1 MIKPF
6 IDQSQDVRIGGVA
19 GKLYRHINDNSVHL
33 TSDEKK
39 LLDKLSAEDSEG
51 GDITSSIDDIYVQL
65 GNKADKDEIP
75 TKVSQLEN
83 DMNFISEIPD
93 YYTTEEEVKLLIQAY
108 VEEGELEIDLDELKK
123 QIEELTKLVNQ
134 YGLTIED
141 LRKIIDQNTQD
152 IENIQNYIENEL
164 VQNVKN
170 IVNEYITEEGIKFE
184 LEPATITRLGG
195 IKVGAGLNI
204 TGDGVLSV
212 VGSGSGGGGDI
223 DLDYLNRYYIRKDI
237 DDETTN
243 HITIG
248 DGLNVTGD
256 ERVTGNIDTNGII
269 KSDTV
274 QSHDMTRGML
284 GNGYYLGVDGDNGN
298 NSILEIDDL
307 LVRNKAYF
315 EELEIRK
322 LSYVNGTIILSAAGG
337 IIQSVEELEDGNWKC
352 YLKSDD
358 GTTATTNTFKIND
371 LVRCQTFDIKP
382 GVYENVT
389 NRFYWRQV
397 VDLGSDENKNWIVL
411 SKFQK
416 SSDTENDTSG
426 IPAEGDT
433 IVQYGNTLDESR
445 QNIISI
451 SATDT
456 NAPSITMYTHVYT
469 FSLADATVSTVISPQ
484 EVKFRS
490 DLFKLVSG
498 NESYRIAIDRG
509 EWQASTRY
517 YYWDRVSYG
526 GSLWLCIYQGTD
538 GCIGIEP
545 GSENA
550 SSYWSLQVQKGDAG
564 DPDSNPKI
572 EFDESIV
579 TTAFD
584 GSKYYPDL
592 TNKSISFHAETYDG
606 QYIQDTNIISFSAN
620 SNNANLEISRD
631 DESHAVIINKCELA
645 VGETA
650 TISVH
655 VTLRTGTGEGSTISV
670 TGKMTVICIEYPQT
684 QHSLQ
689 AYLSPQTIRSE
700 YRIAYDGDGKIENIF
715 WPNDVVFRLYL
726 YYGMKLL
733 QYSDLGNRDNNS
745 EDHPY
750 VRVTYYKNSVAQEL
764 NGKDTVGSDGTMDVH
779 TTSDMQ
785 QDSNVKI
792 SDDIKSSSYRGS
804 GYYPATSYEI
814 NFQITAG
821 ETIMYLTGTFIVDIN
836 GSSSVFENTTKE
848 LLSVKT
854 DIETVGDNVNT
865 LTSKVSQTAEKIE
878 LLTERVTANET
889 SIASITEN
897 AEEIKLDV
905 KNIKDDYVTQ
915 ATLNLKADEITSEVK
930 SYTDGQL
937 TKYSTIQQTDEK
949 ISSVVSAQDEVNE
962 ELRSKIEQSASG
974 INMAVVYAGL
984 KEAGIDI
991 AVDST
996 GGTPTGT
1003 VDIYGDQVTIK
1014 NKKDGDNVF
1023 WVDDDGLVHITLADI
1038 TGSTIGGWTV
1048 VGGIMVYSPKS
1059 GDNIALG
1066 TSGISIQR
1074 QTQYGTQAIKILYN
1088 SGFDY
1093 ATQAINADI
1102 YPKSGSTIDKCGAA
1116 VEIYMHADR
1125 VSQSQSNNIY
1135 CPQGIYVRNGRI
1147 TTNCGVFEFGTDFIN
1162 GSSGVNYIEL
1172 KTSTKIL
1179 VSGTAI
1185 YLPKWS
1191 DLVRVVSSSLDSTTS
1206 IQPYAPLN
1214 QYVGNDMVDS
1224 MFTLELTLINQSSRA
1239 ATIHG
1244 YINAAGT
1251 EDCPTIYLNGS
1262 KVTTFDIKP
1271 NAISKVLLT
1280 CPFGSKPGPNSY
1292 KAYVLQ

>member
-19 GKLYRHINDNSVHL
+19 GKLYQHINDNSVHL

-51 GDITSSIDDIYVQL
+51 GDIPSSIDDIYVQL

-195 IKVGAGLNI
+195 IKVGAGLDI

-212 VGSGSGGGGDI
+212 VSSGQGGGGDI
-223 DLDYLNRYYIRKDI
+223 DTDYLNRHYIRKDI

-248 DGLNVTGD
+248 DGLDVTGD
-256 ERVTGNIDTNGII
+256 EKVTGNIDTNGII

-284 GNGYYLGVDGDNGN
+284 GNGYYLGIDSHNGN

-315 EELEIRK
+315 EELELRK

-337 IIQSVEELEDGNWKC
+337 IIQSVEELENGNWKC

-358 GTTATTNTFKIND
+358 GTTATTNTFQIND

-397 VDLGSDENKNWIVL
+397 VDLGTDENKNWIVL

-416 SSDTENDTSG
+416 SSDTQNDTSG

-509 EWQASTRY
+509 EWNASSTY

-526 GSLWLCIYQGTD
+526 GSLWLCVYQGAE

-545 GSENA
+545 GGETGA
-550 SSYWSLQVQKGDAG
+550 SYWSLQVQKGDAG

-572 EFDESIV
+572 EFGEPIV

-584 GSKYYPDL
+584 GSTYYPDL
-592 TNKSISFHAETYDG
+592 TGKSIVFHAETYDG
-606 QYIQDTNIISFSAN
+606 QYIQDSNIISFSAD

-631 DESHAVIINKCELA
+631 DENHAVIINKCELA

-655 VTLRTGTGEGSTISV
+655 VTLRTGTGEGSTISI

-689 AYLSPQTIRSE
+689 AYLSPQTQRSE
-700 YRIAYDGDGKIENIF
+700 YRIMYDEDGKIENIF
-715 WPNDVVFRLYL
+715 WPNDVRFRLYL

-733 QYSDLGNRDNNS
+733 QYSDLGDRDSNS

-750 VRVTYYKNSVAQEL
+750 VRVTYFKNSVAHEL
-764 NGKDTVGSDGTMDVH
+764 TGKAPGGGDGTMDVQ

-785 QDSNVKI
+785 QDSDVKI
-792 SDDIKSSSYRGS
+792 SDDIKSPSYRGS
-804 GYYPATSYEI
+804 GYYPLTSYGI
-814 NFQITAG
+814 DFQITAG
-821 ETIMYLTGTFIVDIN
+821 STIMYLTGTFIVDIN

-854 DIETVGDNVNT
+854 DIETVDGNLNE
-865 LTSKVSQTAEKIE
+865 LTSEISQTAGSITLLVERVETNEDSIDGIKRDYATKTELEQTSESITTTAEEYVNNKLTNYSTTEQTAEKI
-878 LLTERVTANET
+878 
-889 SIASITEN
+889 
-897 AEEIKLDV
+897 K
-905 KNIKDDYVTQ
+905 
-915 ATLNLKADEITSEVK
+915 SEVK
-930 SYTDGQL
+930 SYTDEQL
-937 TKYSTIQQTDEK
+937 TNYSTIQQTADQ
-949 ISSVVSAQDEVNE
+949 IAVVVRGYQDADE
-962 ELRSKIEQSASG
+962 ELRGEITASASSV
-974 INMAVVYAGL
+974 NMAVVYAGL

-991 AVDST
+991 AVDSS

-1014 NKKDGDNVF
+1014 NTKDGQSVLWVEKGTAQIGNANVVSGNIGGF
-1023 WVDDDGLVHITLADI
+1023 TITNSQLTGNSAEGKVIISPDELRLLSSDSHSGFNNQEISLSVGDKQYTDVETVNAPMSIYTYGTSSAITNACLYLHTSGANPLYSIWSNGTIYSTGLQCNGIFNLLVGGLISGATTSRTKMISSMYFQSNSIGDAYGELPSNPNNGDIIFVNFIYQSHNTTIYPASGHKIIRNNNSSDYITLN
-1038 TGSTIGGWTV
+1038 S
-1048 VGGIMVYSPKS
+1048 S
-1059 GDNIALG
+1059 GLYIFIFG
-1066 TSGISIQR
+1066 QYIQ
-1074 QTQYGTQAIKILYN
+1074 N
-1088 SGFDY
+1088 SSLH
-1093 ATQAINADI
+1093 N
-1102 YPKSGSTIDKCGAA
+1102 
-1116 VEIYMHADR
+1116 
-1125 VSQSQSNNIY
+1125 
-1135 CPQGIYVRNGRI
+1135 
-1147 TTNCGVFEFGTDFIN
+1147 IN
-1162 GSSGVNYIEL
+1162 GWSVY
-1172 KTSTKIL
+1172 KI
-1179 VSGTAI
+1179 SFA
-1185 YLPKWS
+1185 
-1191 DLVRVVSSSLDSTTS
+1191 
-1206 IQPYAPLN
+1206 
-1214 QYVGNDMVDS
+1214 
-1224 MFTLELTLINQSSRA
+1224 
-1239 ATIHG
+1239 
-1244 YINAAGT
+1244 
-1251 EDCPTIYLNGS
+1251 
-1262 KVTTFDIKP
+1262 
-1271 NAISKVLLT
+1271 
-1280 CPFGSKPGPNSY
+1280 
-1292 KAYVLQ
+1292 

>member
-6 IDQSQDVRIGGVA
+6 IDQSQDIRIGGVA
-19 GKLYRHINDNSVHL
+19 GKLYQHINDNSVHL

-195 IKVGAGLNI
+195 IKVGSGLDI

-212 VGSGSGGGGDI
+212 VGSGQGGGGDI
-223 DLDYLNRYYIRKDI
+223 DTDYLNKHYIRKDI

-248 DGLNVTGD
+248 DGLDVTGD
-256 ERVTGNIDTNGII
+256 ERVTGNIDTSGII

-416 SSDTENDTSG
+416 SSDTENDASG

-509 EWQASTRY
+509 EWEASTRY

-526 GSLWLCIYQGTD
+526 GSLWLCIYQGAD
-538 GCIGIEP
+538 GCVGIEP

-584 GSKYYPDL
+584 GSRYYPNL
-592 TNKSISFHAETYDG
+592 TNKSIAFHAETYDG
-606 QYIQDTNIISFSAN
+606 QYIQDSNIISFSAN

-631 DESHAVIINKCELA
+631 DENHAVIINKCELA

-655 VTLRTGTGEGSTISV
+655 VALQTGTGEGSTISV
-670 TGKMTVICIEYPQT
+670 TGKMTVICIKYPQT

-689 AYLSPQTIRSE
+689 AYLSPQTQRSE
-700 YRIAYDGDGKIENIF
+700 YRIAYDEDGKIKNIF

-726 YYGMKLL
+726 YYDMKLL
-733 QYSDLGNRDNNS
+733 QYSDLGDRDSNS

-764 NGKDTVGSDGTMDVH
+764 NGKATADGSGTMDVH

-792 SDDIKSSSYRGS
+792 SDDIKSPSYRGS
-804 GYYPATSYEI
+804 GYYPATSYGI
-814 NFQITAG
+814 DFWITAG
-821 ETIMYLTGTFIVDIN
+821 DTSMRLTGTFIVDIN

-854 DIETVGDNVNT
+854 DIKTVGKNVTT
-865 LTSKVSQTAEKIE
+865 LTSEISQTAGQITA
-878 LLTERVTANET
+878 LTKRVTANET
-889 SIASITEN
+889 SIASITESPDGIGARVTKIEGDYITESELTATAEGIN
-897 AEEIKLDV
+897 AK
-905 KNIKDDYVTQ
+905 VTEN
-915 ATLNLKADEITSEVK
+915 TGKI
-930 SYTDGQL
+930 GQL
-937 TKYSTIQQTDEK
+937 SVTSDKITGFIGEKNLDGKTLESMIQQ
-949 ISSVVSAQDEVNE
+949 SSTSV
-962 ELRSKIEQSASG
+962 
-974 INMAVVYAGL
+974 NMAVVYAGL

-991 AVDST
+991 AVDPS
-996 GGTPTGT
+996 GETPTGT
-1003 VDIYGDQVTIK
+1003 VSIYGDQVTIK
-1014 NKKDGDNVF
+1014 NTVKEDGQNVLWVEDDVAKIGNVEIVSGKIAGLEISGNSITNEGFNTSSSIHLVNIAKGTRASIGDNVWPAGGYCTAVSRF
-1023 WVDDDGLVHITLADI
+1023 ENTISNYMSDINSNIAVFAEAKNSQAGNYAVLGTGNIVAREGSIASSTYQTRRLGNVSSMPHIDIRKGNVVQFISNANTNDQNKCVTLPTRYEVEEFLKI
-1038 TGSTIGGWTV
+1038 NTGDSFATLL
-1048 VGGIMVYSPKS
+1048 YCFS
-1059 GDNIALG
+1059 GD
-1066 TSGISIQR
+1066 SV
-1074 QTQYGTQAIKILYN
+1074 YGTLLYGRAGKMGTEFPKLRYLTTADKDYITIHSGGACIILLQGV
-1088 SGFDY
+1088 SGGEYY
-1093 ATQAINADI
+1093 AHVLNLI
-1102 YPKSGSTIDKCGAA
+1102 
-1116 VEIYMHADR
+1116 
-1125 VSQSQSNNIY
+1125 SQS
-1135 CPQGIYVRNGRI
+1135 
-1147 TTNCGVFEFGTDFIN
+1147 
-1162 GSSGVNYIEL
+1162 
-1172 KTSTKIL
+1172 
-1179 VSGTAI
+1179 
-1185 YLPKWS
+1185 
-1191 DLVRVVSSSLDSTTS
+1191 
-1206 IQPYAPLN
+1206 
-1214 QYVGNDMVDS
+1214 
-1224 MFTLELTLINQSSRA
+1224 
-1239 ATIHG
+1239 
-1244 YINAAGT
+1244 
-1251 EDCPTIYLNGS
+1251 
-1262 KVTTFDIKP
+1262 
-1271 NAISKVLLT
+1271 
-1280 CPFGSKPGPNSY
+1280 
-1292 KAYVLQ
+1292 

>member
-6 IDQSQDVRIGGVA
+6 IDQSQDIRIGGVA
-19 GKLYRHINDNSVHL
+19 GKLYQHISDNSVHL

-170 IVNEYITEEGIKFE
+170 IVEEYITEEGIKFE

-195 IKVGAGLNI
+195 IKVGSGLDI
-204 TGDGVLSV
+204 TADGTLSV
-212 VGSGSGGGGDI
+212 TGGGSGGGGGGGIDI
-223 DLDYLNRYYIRKDI
+223 DYLNDHYIRKDI

-248 DGLNVTGD
+248 DGLDVTGD

-284 GNGYYLGVDGDNGN
+284 GNGYYLGIDGDHGN

-358 GTTATTNTFKIND
+358 GTTATTNTFQIND

-382 GVYENVT
+382 GIYENVT

-397 VDLGSDENKNWIVL
+397 VDLGTDENKNWIVL

-433 IVQYGNTLDESR
+433 IVQYGNTLNESR

-509 EWQASTRY
+509 EWEASTRY

-526 GSLWLCIYQGTD
+526 GSLWLCIYQGAD
-538 GCIGIEP
+538 GCVGIEP

-572 EFDESIV
+572 EFGEPIV

-606 QYIQDTNIISFSAN
+606 QYIQDSNIISFSAN

-631 DESHAVIINKCELA
+631 DENHAVIINKCELA

-655 VTLRTGTGEGSTISV
+655 VALQTGTGEGSTISI

-689 AYLSPQTIRSE
+689 AYLSPQTQRSE
-700 YRIAYDGDGKIENIF
+700 YRIAYDEDGKIENIF
-715 WPNDVVFRLYL
+715 WPNDVGFRLYL

-733 QYSDLGNRDNNS
+733 QYSDLGDRDSNN

-750 VRVTYYKNSVAQEL
+750 VRVTYYKNSVAHEL
-764 NGKDTVGSDGTMDVH
+764 NGKAPGGGDGTMDVQ

-785 QDSNVKI
+785 QDSDVKI
-792 SDDIKSSSYRGS
+792 SDAIKSPSYRGS
-804 GYYPATSYEI
+804 GYYPLTSYGI
-814 NFQITAG
+814 DFQITAG
-821 ETIMYLTGTFIVDIN
+821 STIMYLTGTFIVDIN

-854 DIETVGDNVNT
+854 EIETVGGNLNE
-865 LTSKVSQTAEKIE
+865 LTSEISQTTGSITLLVKRVETNEDSIDGIRRDYATKTELEQTSESITTTAEEYVNNKLTNYSTTEQTAEKI
-878 LLTERVTANET
+878 
-889 SIASITEN
+889 
-897 AEEIKLDV
+897 K
-905 KNIKDDYVTQ
+905 
-915 ATLNLKADEITSEVK
+915 SEVK
-930 SYTDGQL
+930 SYTDEQL
-937 TKYSTIQQTDEK
+937 TNYSTIQQTADQ
-949 ISSVVSAQDEVNE
+949 IAAVVRDYQDADE
-962 ELRSKIEQSASG
+962 ELRGEITASASSV
-974 INMAVVYAGL
+974 NMAVVYAGL

-991 AVDST
+991 AVDSS
-996 GGTPTGT
+996 GETPTGT
-1003 VDIYGDQVTIK
+1003 VSIYADQVTIQDGSNNDVLWVEDNTAK
-1014 NKKDGDNVF
+1014 IGNAEIVSGKIAGLEISGNSITNEGFNTSSSIHLVNIDNGTRASIGDNVWPAGGYNTAVSRF
-1023 WVDDDGLVHITLADI
+1023 ENTISNYMSNINSNIAVYAEAKNSQAGNYAVLGTGNIVTREGSIASSTYQTCRLGNVSSIPHIDIRKGNVVQFISNVNTNDQNKCLALPTRYEVEEFLKINTGDSFATLL
-1038 TGSTIGGWTV
+1038 
-1048 VGGIMVYSPKS
+1048 YCFS
-1059 GDNIALG
+1059 GDSL
-1066 TSGISIQR
+1066 
-1074 QTQYGTQAIKILYN
+1074 YGTLLYGRAGNMGTEFPKLRYLTTADKDYVTIHSGGSCIILLQGV
-1088 SGFDY
+1088 SGGEYY
-1093 ATQAINADI
+1093 AHVLNLI
-1102 YPKSGSTIDKCGAA
+1102 
-1116 VEIYMHADR
+1116 
-1125 VSQSQSNNIY
+1125 SQS
-1135 CPQGIYVRNGRI
+1135 
-1147 TTNCGVFEFGTDFIN
+1147 
-1162 GSSGVNYIEL
+1162 
-1172 KTSTKIL
+1172 
-1179 VSGTAI
+1179 
-1185 YLPKWS
+1185 
-1191 DLVRVVSSSLDSTTS
+1191 
-1206 IQPYAPLN
+1206 
-1214 QYVGNDMVDS
+1214 
-1224 MFTLELTLINQSSRA
+1224 
-1239 ATIHG
+1239 
-1244 YINAAGT
+1244 
-1251 EDCPTIYLNGS
+1251 
-1262 KVTTFDIKP
+1262 
-1271 NAISKVLLT
+1271 
-1280 CPFGSKPGPNSY
+1280 
-1292 KAYVLQ
+1292 

>member
-6 IDQSQDVRIGGVA
+6 IDQSQDVRIGGTA

-212 VGSGSGGGGDI
+212 VGSGQGGGGDI

-248 DGLNVTGD
+248 DGLDVTGD

-416 SSDTENDTSG
+416 SSDTENDASG

-606 QYIQDTNIISFSAN
+606 QYIQDANIISFSAN

-631 DESHAVIINKCELA
+631 DENHAVIINKCELA

-655 VTLRTGTGEGSTISV
+655 VALQTGTGEGSTISV

-689 AYLSPQTIRSE
+689 AYLSPQTQKSE
-700 YRIAYDGDGKIENIF
+700 YRIAYDEDGKIENIF
-715 WPNDVVFRLYL
+715 WPNNVGFRLYL

-733 QYSDLGNRDNNS
+733 QYSDLGNRDSNS

-764 NGKDTVGSDGTMDVH
+764 NGKDAGESGGTMDVY

-792 SDDIKSSSYRGS
+792 SDAIKSSSYRGS
-804 GYYPATSYEI
+804 GYYPLTSYDI
-814 NFQITAG
+814 DFWITAG
-821 ETIMYLTGTFIVDIN
+821 NTSMHLTGTFIVDIN

-854 DIETVGDNVNT
+854 DIETVGGNVNT
-865 LTSKVSQTAEKIE
+865 LTSQISQTAKDIT
-878 LLTERVTANET
+878 LLTKRVTANET
-889 SIASITEN
+889 SIASITED
-897 AEEIKLDV
+897 ADGIEGRVTKIEG
-905 KNIKDDYVTQ
+905 DYVTESV
-915 ATLNLKADEITSEVK
+915 L
-930 SYTDGQL
+930 
-937 TKYSTIQQTDEK
+937 QQTARGINAKVTENTGK
-949 ISSVVSAQDEVNE
+949 IGAL
-962 ELRSKIEQSASG
+962 ELKSGKFETRITDLEGDVESLISQTPSG

-991 AVDST
+991 AVDSS
-996 GGTPTGT
+996 GDTPTGT
-1003 VDIYGDQVTIK
+1003 VNIYGDQVTIK
-1014 NKKDGDNVF
+1014 NKEAGQNVLWVEDNIAKMSN
-1023 WVDDDGLVHITLADI
+1023 VDIVG
-1038 TGSTIGGWTV
+1038 GTIGGFEISDSTLH
-1048 VGGIMVYSPKS
+1048 GNDTGSFINGITLSPK
-1059 GDNIALG
+1059 NITLQMSLTDKTEINHDMSSEPGFLEYDYIPIYINHVLG
-1066 TSGISIQR
+1066 NHGVPGILVTSGGSQSTVSSAAVPITIFSKGSIISTGGHFDIFMCTIPVNADYTLHKIPSR
-1074 QTQYGTQAIKILYN
+1074 YIFANNTSSSRHNLYLPTYEEIIESFMLEYFVDSFDNDDSYVSRNNFAISFNIISFGNGTRLYGTQN
-1088 SGFDY
+1088 SGTDKRPLLY
-1093 ATQAINADI
+1093 TTDGTVRPYVDLDNCDVAIVYYI
-1102 YPKSGSTIDKCGAA
+1102 
-1116 VEIYMHADR
+1116 R
-1125 VSQSQSNNIY
+1125 SN
-1135 CPQGIYVRNGRI
+1135 G
-1147 TTNCGVFEFGTDFIN
+1147 TTMAFV
-1162 GSSGVNYIEL
+1162 
-1172 KTSTKIL
+1172 
-1179 VSGTAI
+1179 
-1185 YLPKWS
+1185 
-1191 DLVRVVSSSLDSTTS
+1191 
-1206 IQPYAPLN
+1206 
-1214 QYVGNDMVDS
+1214 
-1224 MFTLELTLINQSSRA
+1224 
-1239 ATIHG
+1239 
-1244 YINAAGT
+1244 
-1251 EDCPTIYLNGS
+1251 
-1262 KVTTFDIKP
+1262 KV
-1271 NAISKVLLT
+1271 
-1280 CPFGSKPGPNSY
+1280 
-1292 KAYVLQ
+1292 Q

>member
-6 IDQSQDVRIGGVA
+6 IDQSQDVHIGGVA

-33 TSDEKK
+33 TLDEKK

-108 VEEGELEIDLDELKK
+108 VEEGDLEVDLDELKK

-195 IKVGAGLNI
+195 IKVGSGLDI

-212 VGSGSGGGGDI
+212 VGSGQGGGGDI
-223 DLDYLNRYYIRKDI
+223 DTDYLNKHYIRKDI

-248 DGLNVTGD
+248 DGLDVTGD

-397 VDLGSDENKNWIVL
+397 VDLGTDENKNWIVL

-509 EWQASTRY
+509 EWEASTRY

-526 GSLWLCIYQGTD
+526 GSLWLCIYQGAD
-538 GCIGIEP
+538 GCVGIEP

-572 EFDESIV
+572 EFGEPIV

-606 QYIQDTNIISFSAN
+606 QYIQDSNIISFSAN

-631 DESHAVIINKCELA
+631 DENHAVIINKCELA

-655 VTLRTGTGEGSTISV
+655 VALQTGTGEGSTISI

-689 AYLSPQTIRSE
+689 AYLSPQTQRSE
-700 YRIAYDGDGKIENIF
+700 YRIAYDEDGKIENIF
-715 WPNDVVFRLYL
+715 WPNDVGFRLYL

-733 QYSDLGNRDNNS
+733 QYSDLGNRDSNS

-750 VRVTYYKNSVAQEL
+750 VRVTYYKNSVAHEL
-764 NGKDTVGSDGTMDVH
+764 NGKAPGDGSGTMDVY

-792 SDDIKSSSYRGS
+792 SDDIKSPSYRGS

-814 NFQITAG
+814 KFQITAG

-854 DIETVGDNVNT
+854 KIDTVDDNVT
-865 LTSKVSQTAEKIE
+865 TITSQISQTAEDIT
-878 LLTERVTANET
+878 LLTKRVAANET
-889 SIASITEN
+889 SIASITED
-897 AEEIKLDV
+897 ADQIKLDV
-905 KNIKDDYVTQ
+905 KAIKDDYVTESE
-915 ATLNLKADEITSEVK
+915 LNLKAGEINAKVTDNTEKIGELTLTSNSFETRIEDLEGDVK
-930 SYTDGQL
+930 SL
-937 TKYSTIQQTDEK
+937 ISQTP
-949 ISSVVSAQDEVNE
+949 
-962 ELRSKIEQSASG
+962 SG
-974 INMAVVYAGL
+974 IDMAVVYAGL

-991 AVDST
+991 AVDSS
-996 GGTPTGT
+996 GETPTGT
-1003 VDIYGDQVTIK
+1003 VNIYGDQVTIK
-1014 NKKDGDNVF
+1014 NTQNGQNVLWVSDNQAYLGNTYIETGKISSWQISDGYLGNSNMD
-1023 WVDDDGLVHITLADI
+1023 
-1038 TGSTIGGWTV
+1038 
-1048 VGGIMVYSPKS
+1048 S
-1059 GDNIALG
+1059 GCA
-1066 TSGISIQR
+1066 
-1074 QTQYGTQAIKILYN
+1074 
-1088 SGFDY
+1088 
-1093 ATQAINADI
+1093 
-1102 YPKSGSTIDKCGAA
+1102 
-1116 VEIYMHADR
+1116 
-1125 VSQSQSNNIY
+1125 IY
-1135 CPQGIYVRNGRI
+1135 CQDR
-1147 TTNCGVFEFGTDFIN
+1147 TNNMIFKFGSQD
-1162 GSSGVNYIEL
+1162 
-1172 KTSTKIL
+1172 
-1179 VSGTAI
+1179 VSGTATYNI
-1185 YLPKWS
+1185 SSWVENQCEDYRS
-1191 DLVRVVSSSLDSTTS
+1191 DIVPNVGMWMEVRNPGSTDPTMPHHAIVTQFGDIVAYGSVQGVRTYGMKAVPSTTS
-1206 IQPYAPLN
+1206 IQPN
-1214 QYVGNDMVDS
+1214 QGLINIASASNWFIYNPDNNADRRIFMPRLADLYKYCCKPNDGTS
-1224 MFTLELTLINQSSRA
+1224 ITLELTVFNSPDSKNSVRLCGRNMIDLDRNDYPYIYSGGSQVDYYTLAKGKAVKIILMYAYYSEDGSLIPLTS
-1239 ATIHG
+1239 G
-1244 YINAAGT
+1244 Y
-1251 EDCPTIYLNGS
+1251 
-1262 KVTTFDIKP
+1262 F
-1271 NAISKVLLT
+1271 AII
-1280 CPFGSKPGPNSY
+1280 CE
-1292 KAYVLQ
+1292 

>member
-33 TSDEKK
+33 TLDEKK

-195 IKVGAGLNI
+195 IKVGSGLDI

-212 VGSGSGGGGDI
+212 VSSGQGGGGDI
-223 DLDYLNRYYIRKDI
+223 DPDYLNKRYIRKDI

-248 DGLNVTGD
+248 KGLDVTGD

-284 GNGYYLGVDGDNGN
+284 GNGYYLGIDSHNGN

-416 SSDTENDTSG
+416 SSDTENDASG

-509 EWQASTRY
+509 EWEASTRY

-538 GCIGIEP
+538 GCVGIEP

-620 SNNANLEISRD
+620 SNNAKLEISRD
-631 DESHAVIINKCELA
+631 DENHAVIINKCELA

-655 VTLRTGTGEGSTISV
+655 VALQTGTGEGSTISV

-689 AYLSPQTIRSE
+689 AYISPQTIKSE
-700 YRIAYDGDGKIENIF
+700 YRISYDGDGKIENIF
-715 WPNDVVFRLYL
+715 WPNDVGFRLYL

-733 QYSDLGNRDNNS
+733 QYSDLGNRDSNS

-750 VRVTYYKNSVAQEL
+750 VRVTYYKNSVAHEL
-764 NGKDTVGSDGTMDVH
+764 NGKAPGGGDGTMDVQ

-785 QDSNVKI
+785 QDSDVKI
-792 SDDIKSSSYRGS
+792 SDDIKSPSYRGS
-804 GYYPATSYEI
+804 GYYPATSYGI
-814 NFQITAG
+814 DFQITAG
-821 ETIMYLTGTFIVDIN
+821 DTIMYLTGTFIVDIN

-854 DIETVGDNVNT
+854 DISTVGENVTT
-865 LTSKVSQTAEKIE
+865 LTNQISQTAENIT

-889 SIASITEN
+889 SIASITED
-897 AEEIKLDV
+897 ADAIKLDV
-905 KNIKDDYVTQ
+905 KAIKDDYVTESE
-915 ATLNLKADEITSEVK
+915 LNLKAEGINATVTENTGK
-930 SYTDGQL
+930 IGQL
-937 TKYSTIQQTDEK
+937 SVTSDKITGFIGEENLDGTTLESMIQQ
-949 ISSVVSAQDEVNE
+949 SSTS
-962 ELRSKIEQSASG
+962 

-984 KEAGIDI
+984 KEAGINI
-991 AVDST
+991 AVDSS
-996 GGTPTGT
+996 GETPTGT
-1003 VDIYGDQVTIK
+1003 VSIYADQVTIQ
-1014 NKKDGDNVF
+1014 DGSNNDVLWVEDNTAKIGNAEIISGKIGGFNISSDSIGTNTNSTGDGMYMNRKYIRFNERGALGGNVYNLEF
-1023 WVDDDGLVHITLADI
+1023 GVLNVAGVDQCMLIQATSSPSEILPLYGIHTTFTRNENQSAFALFGDGIISVEGPIVETTAYYHSIPTNTIFYYDSPEKGTTVVLNTESVGSYFAFPTSSQLRSAFGIPSTSECFVIPFKIMNISHRTITVCGKGSDKVSSTYSSGGPTLRNSNGDVDDENALSGY
-1038 TGSTIGGWTV
+1038 TV
-1048 VGGIMVYSPKS
+1048 AVY
-1059 GDNIALG
+1059 
-1066 TSGISIQR
+1066 
-1074 QTQYGTQAIKILYN
+1074 
-1088 SGFDY
+1088 
-1093 ATQAINADI
+1093 
-1102 YPKSGSTIDKCGAA
+1102 
-1116 VEIYMHADR
+1116 
-1125 VSQSQSNNIY
+1125 
-1135 CPQGIYVRNGRI
+1135 
-1147 TTNCGVFEFGTDFIN
+1147 
-1162 GSSGVNYIEL
+1162 
-1172 KTSTKIL
+1172 
-1179 VSGTAI
+1179 
-1185 YLPKWS
+1185 YL
-1191 DLVRVVSSSLDSTTS
+1191 
-1206 IQPYAPLN
+1206 
-1214 QYVGNDMVDS
+1214 
-1224 MFTLELTLINQSSRA
+1224 MFRSYRE
-1239 ATIHG
+1239 G
-1244 YINAAGT
+1244 AAGT
-1251 EDCPTIYLNGS
+1251 ERQEY
-1262 KVTTFDIKP
+1262 VAFR
-1271 NAISKVLLT
+1271 LT
-1280 CPFGSKPGPNSY
+1280 
-1292 KAYVLQ
+1292 

>member
-184 LEPATITRLGG
+184 LEPATTTRLGG
-195 IKVGAGLNI
+195 IKVGSGLDI
-204 TGDGVLSV
+204 TADGTLSV
-212 VGSGSGGGGDI
+212 IGGSGGDGSGGGMDI
-223 DLDYLNRYYIRKDI
+223 DYLNNHYIRKDI

-248 DGLNVTGD
+248 DGLKVN
-256 ERVTGNIDTNGII
+256 GNIDTTGII

-284 GNGYYLGVDGDNGN
+284 GNGYYLGIDGDNGN

-572 EFDESIV
+572 EFGEPIV

-631 DESHAVIINKCELA
+631 DENHAVIINKCELA

-655 VTLRTGTGEGSTISV
+655 VTLQTGTGEGSTISV

-689 AYLSPQTIRSE
+689 AYLSPQTQKSE
-700 YRIAYDGDGKIENIF
+700 YRIIYDGDGKIENIF
-715 WPNDVVFRLYL
+715 WPDDVGFRLYL

-733 QYSDLGNRDNNS
+733 QYSDLGDRDSNS

-750 VRVTYYKNSVAQEL
+750 VRVTYYKNSVAHEL
-764 NGKDTVGSDGTMDVH
+764 NGRDTGEGGGTMDVH

-792 SDDIKSSSYRGS
+792 SDDIKSPSYRGS
-804 GYYPATSYEI
+804 GYYPFTSYEI
-814 NFQITAG
+814 DFWITAG
-821 ETIMYLTGTFIVDIN
+821 STTMHLTGTFIVDIN

-865 LTSKVSQTAEKIE
+865 LTSQISQTAKDIT
-878 LLTERVTANET
+878 LLTKRVTANET
-889 SIASITEN
+889 SIASITED
-897 AEEIKLDV
+897 ADGIEGRVTKIEG
-905 KNIKDDYVTQ
+905 DYVTESV
-915 ATLNLKADEITSEVK
+915 L
-930 SYTDGQL
+930 
-937 TKYSTIQQTDEK
+937 QQTARGINAKVTENTGK
-949 ISSVVSAQDEVNE
+949 IGAL
-962 ELRSKIEQSASG
+962 ELKSGKFETRITDLEGDVESLISQTPSG

-1048 VGGIMVYSPKS
+1048 VGGIMIYSPKS
-1059 GDNIALG
+1059 GDNISLG

-1074 QTQYGTQAIKILYN
+1074 QTQYGTQAIKILSN

-1135 CPQGIYVRNGRI
+1135 CPQGIYIRNGRI

-1162 GSSGVNYIEL
+1162 GSSGTNYIEL

-1179 VSGTAI
+1179 ISGTQV

-1214 QYVGNDMVDS
+1214 QYVGSDMIDS
-1224 MFTLELTLINQSSRA
+1224 MFALELTLINPSSSA
-1239 ATIHG
+1239 ARIHG
-1244 YINAAGT
+1244 YIDAAGT

>member
-6 IDQSQDVRIGGVA
+6 IDQSQDVRIGGVT

-184 LEPATITRLGG
+184 LEPATTTRLGG
-195 IKVGAGLNI
+195 IKVGSGLDI
-204 TGDGVLSV
+204 TADGTLSV
-212 VGSGSGGGGDI
+212 IGGSGGDGSGGGMDI
-223 DLDYLNRYYIRKDI
+223 DYLNNHYIRKDI

-248 DGLNVTGD
+248 DGLKVN
-256 ERVTGNIDTNGII
+256 GNIDTTGII

-526 GSLWLCIYQGTD
+526 GSLWLCIYQGAD
-538 GCIGIEP
+538 GCVGIEP

-606 QYIQDTNIISFSAN
+606 QYIQDANIISFSAN

-655 VTLRTGTGEGSTISV
+655 VTLQTGTGEGSTISV

-689 AYLSPQTIRSE
+689 AYLSPQTQKSE
-700 YRIAYDGDGKIENIF
+700 YRIAYDEDGKIENIF
-715 WPNDVVFRLYL
+715 WPDNVVFRLYL

-733 QYSDLGNRDNNS
+733 QYSDLGDRDSNS

-750 VRVTYYKNSVAQEL
+750 VRVTYYKNSVAHEL

-804 GYYPATSYEI
+804 GYYPLTSYDI
-814 NFQITAG
+814 DFWITAG
-821 ETIMYLTGTFIVDIN
+821 STSMRLTGTFIVDIN

-854 DIETVGDNVNT
+854 EIDTVGGEVTT
-865 LTSKVSQTAEKIE
+865 LTSTISQTAGQITA
-878 LLTERVTANET
+878 LTKRVTANET
-889 SIASITEN
+889 SIASITEDPDGIG
-897 AEEIKLDV
+897 ARVTKIEG
-905 KNIKDDYVTQ
+905 DYVTES
-915 ATLNLKADEITSEVK
+915 ALNLKADEINAKV
-930 SYTDGQL
+930 TDNTGKIGQL
-937 TKYSTIQQTDEK
+937 SVTSDKITSFIGEKNLDGTTLESMIQQ
-949 ISSVVSAQDEVNE
+949 SSTS
-962 ELRSKIEQSASG
+962 

-991 AVDST
+991 AVDPS
-996 GGTPTGT
+996 GETPTGT
-1003 VDIYGDQVTIK
+1003 VNIYGDQVTIK
-1014 NKKDGDNVF
+1014 NKEAGQNVLWVEDDIAKIGNVEIVSGKIGGFKISESTLHGADG
-1023 WVDDDGLVHITLADI
+1023 GTITLSPNNITLQTTLTDKTEINHDLSSEPGFGSADYI
-1038 TGSTIGGWTV
+1038 PIY
-1048 VGGIMVYSPKS
+1048 I
-1059 GDNIALG
+1059 NH
-1066 TSGISIQR
+1066 TSGQSGMPAIFASSIGSPTTISSAPVPITIFSNGSIISLGSHFDVSVCAITLSADYTLHKIPSQHIFVENTSGAQHNLYLPTYEEIIDSLR
-1074 QTQYGTQAIKILYN
+1074 LADFAPNFDNDQTYVNRNNFAISFDIIAFSGSIRLYGTQNNGADKRPLLYT
-1088 SGFDY
+1088 SSL
-1093 ATQAINADI
+1093 TVR
-1102 YPKSGSTIDKCGAA
+1102 P
-1116 VEIYMHADR
+1116 
-1125 VSQSQSNNIY
+1125 
-1135 CPQGIYVRNGRI
+1135 YVDL
-1147 TTNCGVFEFGTDFIN
+1147 TGTD
-1162 GSSGVNYIEL
+1162 V
-1172 KTSTKIL
+1172 
-1179 VSGTAI
+1179 
-1185 YLPKWS
+1185 
-1191 DLVRVVSSSLDSTTS
+1191 
-1206 IQPYAPLN
+1206 
-1214 QYVGNDMVDS
+1214 
-1224 MFTLELTLINQSSRA
+1224 
-1239 ATIHG
+1239 ATIH
-1244 YINAAGT
+1244 YIRSKGT
-1251 EDCPTIYLNGS
+1251 S
-1262 KVTTFDIKP
+1262 MAFVKV
-1271 NAISKVLLT
+1271 
-1280 CPFGSKPGPNSY
+1280 
-1292 KAYVLQ
+1292 Q

>member
-19 GKLYRHINDNSVHL
+19 GKLYHHINDDTVHL
-33 TSDEKK
+33 TEEEKK
-39 LLDKLSAEDSEG
+39 FLQNLQSGDPDNGE
-51 GDITSSIDDIYVQL
+51 GDISSQIDDIYVQL
-65 GNKADKDEIP
+65 GNKADKEEIP

-108 VEEGELEIDLDELKK
+108 VEEGELEIDIDELKK

-152 IENIQNYIENEL
+152 IEHIQNYIENEL

-195 IKVGAGLNI
+195 IKVGSGLDI
-204 TGDGVLSV
+204 TADGTLSV
-212 VGSGSGGGGDI
+212 TGGGSGGGGGGGIDI
-223 DLDYLNRYYIRKDI
+223 DYLNEHYIRKDI

-243 HITIG
+243 HLTIG
-248 DGLNVTGD
+248 DGLDVTGD
-256 ERVTGNIDTNGII
+256 EKVTGNIDTNGII

-284 GNGYYLGVDGDNGN
+284 GNGYYLGIDSHNGN

-315 EELEIRK
+315 EELELRK

-337 IIQSVEELEDGNWKC
+337 IVQSVEELEDGNWKC

-389 NRFYWRQV
+389 NRFYWRQI
-397 VDLGSDENKNWIVL
+397 VDLGTDENKNWIVL

-416 SSDTENDTSG
+416 SSDTQNDTSG

-509 EWQASTRY
+509 EWNASTTY

-526 GSLWLCIYQGTD
+526 GSLWLCVYQGAE

-545 GSENA
+545 GGETGA
-550 SSYWSLQVQKGDAG
+550 SYWSLQVQKGDAG

-572 EFDESIV
+572 EFGEPIV

-584 GSKYYPDL
+584 GSTYYPDL
-592 TNKSISFHAETYDG
+592 TGKSIVFHAETYDG

-620 SNNANLEISRD
+620 SNNAKLEISRD
-631 DESHAVIINKCELA
+631 DENHAVIINKCELA

-655 VTLRTGTGEGSTISV
+655 VALQTGTGEGSTISV

-689 AYLSPQTIRSE
+689 AYISPQTIKSE
-700 YRIAYDGDGKIENIF
+700 YRISYDGDGKIENIF
-715 WPNDVVFRLYL
+715 WPNDVGFRLYL

-733 QYSDLGNRDNNS
+733 QYSDLGNRDSNS

-750 VRVTYYKNSVAQEL
+750 VRVTYYKNSVAHEL
-764 NGKDTVGSDGTMDVH
+764 NGKAPGGGDGTMDVQ

-785 QDSNVKI
+785 QDSDVKI
-792 SDDIKSSSYRGS
+792 SDDIKSPSYRGS
-804 GYYPATSYEI
+804 GYYPLTSYEI

-821 ETIMYLTGTFIVDIN
+821 DTIMYLTGTFIVDIN

-854 DIETVGDNVNT
+854 DISTVGENVTT
-865 LTSKVSQTAEKIE
+865 LTSQISQTAGQITA
-878 LLTERVTANET
+878 LTKRVTANET
-889 SIASITEN
+889 SIASITED
-897 AEEIKLDV
+897 AEQIKLDV
-905 KNIKDDYVTQ
+905 KTIKDDYVTQ
-915 ATLNLKADEITSEVK
+915 ATLTATAEEINTKV
-930 SYTDGQL
+930 TDNTGKIGQL
-937 TKYSTIQQTDEK
+937 SVTSDKITGFIGEENLDGTTLESMIQQ
-949 ISSVVSAQDEVNE
+949 SSTS
-962 ELRSKIEQSASG
+962 

-991 AVDST
+991 AVDPS
-996 GGTPTGT
+996 GETPTGT

-1014 NKKDGDNVF
+1014 NTQNGQNVLWVSDNQAYLGNTYIETGKISSWQISDGYLGNSNMD
-1023 WVDDDGLVHITLADI
+1023 
-1038 TGSTIGGWTV
+1038 
-1048 VGGIMVYSPKS
+1048 S
-1059 GDNIALG
+1059 GCA
-1066 TSGISIQR
+1066 
-1074 QTQYGTQAIKILYN
+1074 
-1088 SGFDY
+1088 
-1093 ATQAINADI
+1093 
-1102 YPKSGSTIDKCGAA
+1102 
-1116 VEIYMHADR
+1116 
-1125 VSQSQSNNIY
+1125 IY
-1135 CPQGIYVRNGRI
+1135 CQDR
-1147 TTNCGVFEFGTDFIN
+1147 TNNMIFKFGSQD
-1162 GSSGVNYIEL
+1162 
-1172 KTSTKIL
+1172 
-1179 VSGTAI
+1179 VSGTATYNI
-1185 YLPKWS
+1185 SSWVENQFEDYRS
-1191 DLVRVVSSSLDSTTS
+1191 DIVPNVGMWMDVRNPGSTDPTMPHHAIVTQFGDIVAYGSVQGVRTYGIKAVPSTTS
-1206 IQPYAPLN
+1206 IQPN
-1214 QYVGNDMVDS
+1214 QGLINIASASNWFIYNPDNDVDRRIFMPRLDDLYKYCCKPNDGTS
-1224 MFTLELTLINQSSRA
+1224 ITLELTVFNSPDSKNSVRLC
-1239 ATIHG
+1239 G
-1244 YINAAGT
+1244 YNMVDSDRNGY
-1251 EDCPTIYLNGS
+1251 PYIYSGGS
-1262 KVTTFDIKP
+1262 QVDYYTLAKGKAVKIILMY
-1271 NAISKVLLT
+1271 AYYSEESGGLT
-1280 CPFGSKPGPNSY
+1280 PLTSGYFAVICE
-1292 KAYVLQ
+1292 

>member
-6 IDQSQDVRIGGVA
+6 IDQSQDVRIGGIA
-19 GKLYRHINDNSVHL
+19 GKLYHHINDDTVHL

-39 LLDKLSAEDSEG
+39 LLDKLSAEDPEG

-195 IKVGAGLNI
+195 IKVGSGLDI
-204 TGDGVLSV
+204 TADGTLSV
-212 VGSGSGGGGDI
+212 TGGSSGGGGGGGIDI
-223 DLDYLNRYYIRKDI
+223 DYLNDHYIRKDI

-248 DGLNVTGD
+248 DGLDVTGD
-256 ERVTGNIDTNGII
+256 EKVTGNIDTNGII

-284 GNGYYLGVDGDNGN
+284 GNGYYLGIDSHNGN

-315 EELEIRK
+315 EELELRK

-337 IIQSVEELEDGNWKC
+337 IIQSVEELENGNWKC

-358 GTTATTNTFKIND
+358 GTTATTNTFQIND

-397 VDLGSDENKNWIVL
+397 VDLGTDENKNWIVL

-416 SSDTENDTSG
+416 SSDTQNDTSG

-509 EWQASTRY
+509 EWNASTTY

-526 GSLWLCIYQGTD
+526 GSLWLCVYQGAE

-545 GSENA
+545 GGETGA
-550 SSYWSLQVQKGDAG
+550 SYWSLQVQKGDAG

-572 EFDESIV
+572 EFGEPIV

-584 GSKYYPDL
+584 GSTYYPDL
-592 TNKSISFHAETYDG
+592 TGKSIVFHAETYDG
-606 QYIQDTNIISFSAN
+606 QYIQDSNIISFSAN

-631 DESHAVIINKCELA
+631 DENHAVIINKCELG

-655 VTLRTGTGEGSTISV
+655 VTLQTGTGEGSTISI
-670 TGKMTVICIEYPQT
+670 TGKMTVICIEYPQAEHT
-684 QHSLQ
+684 LQ
-689 AYLSPQTIRSE
+689 AYLSPQTAKSE
-700 YRIAYDGDGKIENIF
+700 YRIIYDDDGKIENIF
-715 WPNDVVFRLYL
+715 WPDDVVFRLYL
-726 YYGMKLL
+726 YYGTRLL
-733 QYSDLGNRDNNS
+733 QYSDLGDRDSNS

-750 VRVTYYKNSVAQEL
+750 VRVTYYKNSVAHEL
-764 NGKDTVGSDGTMDVH
+764 NGRDLGEGGGTMDVS

-821 ETIMYLTGTFIVDIN
+821 DTIMYLTGTFIVDIN

-854 DIETVGDNVNT
+854 EIKTVGENVNT
-865 LTSKVSQTAEKIE
+865 FTSEISQTAEQITA
-878 LLTERVTANET
+878 LTKRVTANET
-889 SIASITEN
+889 SIASITED

-905 KNIKDDYVTQ
+905 KTIKDDYVTESE
-915 ATLNLKADEITSEVK
+915 LNLKAEGINATVK
-930 SYTDGQL
+930 DNTGKIGQL
-937 TKYSTIQQTDEK
+937 SVTSDKITGFIGEENLDGTTLESMIQQ
-949 ISSVVSAQDEVNE
+949 SSTS
-962 ELRSKIEQSASG
+962 

-996 GGTPTGT
+996 GGTPTGK
-1003 VDIYGDQVTIK
+1003 VNIYGDQVTIK
-1014 NKKDGDNVF
+1014 NTKDGDDVF

-1048 VGGIMVYSPKS
+1048 VGGILGHYSTS
-1059 GDNIALG
+1059 NSDHILLG
-1066 TSGISIQR
+1066 TSGIDISR
-1074 QTQYGTQAIKILYN
+1074 ETQYGTQSIKILSN

-1093 ATQAINADI
+1093 ETQVINADI

-1116 VEIYMHADR
+1116 VEIHMHADR

-1135 CPQGIYVRNGRI
+1135 CPQGIYIRNGRI

-1179 VSGTAI
+1179 VSGTQV

-1191 DLVRVVSSSLDSTTS
+1191 DLVRVVSGSLDSTTS

-1214 QYVGNDMVDS
+1214 QYVGNDMIDS
-1224 MFTLELTLINQSSRA
+1224 MFTLELTLINTSSNT

-1244 YINAAGT
+1244 YIDAVGT

-1271 NAISKVLLT
+1271 NTISKVLLT